1 MTMLYPDKRWKDAQV
16 VRWAMANRD
25 CTISA
30 VPSWIIMA
38 LLEDIVRYR
47 GQLLDYLVMALDD
60 SDAVVMDS
68 ARLKW
73 AVEKLMM
80 NVLLSSLHEDGHIEV
95 GCGLLDEPQLFDL
108 HNRPDVEIA
117 LTPSGEKAHIGE
129 ELALFGRDQRGF
141 YQ

>member
-1 MTMLYPDKRWKDAQV
+1 
-16 VRWAMANRD
+16 MANRN

-30 VPSWIIMA
+30 VPSWVIMA

-80 NVLLSSLHEDGHIEV
+80 NVLLSSLVEDGHIEV
-95 GCGLLDEPQLFDL
+95 GCGLLDEPLLFDF
-108 HNRPDVEIA
+108 HNRLDVEIA
-117 LTPSGEKAHIGE
+117 LTPSGEKAHVGQD
-129 ELALFGRDQRGF
+129 LALFGRDRRDI
-141 YQ
+141 YE